1 MRAMV
6 PPFRSPLARLSAA
19 FVLLAALLSAQK
31 KPVTLESLQEGGMRG
46 FAGQFAPGHVW
57 RPQGGSFVWIEASK
71 LIEWSKDSTASK
83 ELFSIEP
90 LEKQAV
96 PVERP
101 NASTWENR
109 RVQDERIQWSA
120 DGKRLLL
127 IVRGDLF
134 LWDSVTNKTEQ
145 LTATPV
151 AERDPKLSPDGTK
164 VAFRRGSELY
174 VLDIAHKDGGL
185 IDASLRK
192 ETRLTFD
199 GTDTR
204 LNAMLDWVYPE
215 ELDLGTAWWWSPD
228 SSRIAY
234 MQFDV
239 SREHIYG
246 HVDHLAIDAVS
257 EPQRYPKAGTPN
269 ADVRIGV
276 VSVAGG
282 PTHWMDLG
290 EPRLFLYP
298 RVTWTPDSKNVV
310 VHRLNRV
317 QNHLE
322 VLYADASTGASRAM
336 VNVQD
341 PAWINIKDDFH
352 ILSDG
357 AFLIG
362 GELDGF
368 RHLYMQSADGRTAT
382 RLTSGD
388 WEVTAL
394 ACVDEARKRVWYEST
409 EGPPLEHHLFSVGF
423 DGSDKRPLTPAPGW
437 HGISMSPACD
447 LFIDTYSNLENP
459 PATTLYDGDGKLLR
473 VLKPANRGVLD
484 KYELLPTEI
493 HTFQAPGGL
502 TFYGRLIKPA
512 HFDPARKYPVIVQVY
527 GGPGVGL
534 SVANR
539 WPGGVS
545 LDQVFA
551 HRGYVVWQ
559 MDNRGAAGR
568 GHAFETPVLHHLGQV
583 EVQDQVAGVRYLL
596 SLGFAD
602 PQRIGVMGWSY
613 GGYMTL
619 QCLLH
624 APEIFKAGAAG
635 APVTNWLNY
644 DTIYTERYMG
654 LPEDNPDGYHDS
666 APVNFAAQLKGRLLL
681 IHNIEDDNVLFG
693 NSLQLQNALQ
703 NAGKDYEFLLYPQKS
718 HGVGGKARQHLNAQY
733 VRFFDDALK

>member
-1 MRAMV
+1 MV
-6 PPFRSPLARLSAA
+6 PSFRSTLARLSAA
-19 FVLLAALLSAQK
+19 LVLLAALLSAQK

-46 FAGQFAPGHVW
+46 FAGQFAPGRVW

-71 LIEWSKDSTASK
+71 LMEWSTDSTAAK
-83 ELFSIEP
+83 ELLSIEP
-90 LEKQAV
+90 LEKLAV
-96 PVERP
+96 PVARP
-101 NASTWENR
+101 QASAWDNR
-109 RVQDERIQWSA
+109 RVQEERIQWSA

-134 LWDSVTNKTEQ
+134 LWDSATNKTEQ

-174 VLDIAHKDGGL
+174 VLEIAHKDGGL
-185 IDASLRK
+185 IDPSLRK

-239 SREHIYG
+239 SREHLYG
-246 HVDHLAIDAVS
+246 HVDHLAIEAVS

-276 VSVAGG
+276 VSAAGG
-282 PTHWMDLG
+282 PTQWLDLG

-322 VLYADASTGASRAM
+322 VLYADASTGASHAM
-336 VNVQD
+336 VNVSD
-341 PAWINIKDDFH
+341 PAWINIQDDFH

-357 AFLIG
+357 AILIG
-362 GELDGF
+362 SEIDGF
-368 RHLYMQSADGRTAT
+368 RHLYMQSADGRTAD

-409 EGPPLEHHLFSVGF
+409 EGTPLERHLYSVGF

-459 PATTLYDGDGKLLR
+459 PATALYDGAGKLLR
-473 VLKPANRGVLD
+473 VLKPANREVLD
-484 KYELLPTEI
+484 KYEILPTEI
-493 HTFQAPGGL
+493 HTFQGPGGL

-583 EVQDQVAGVRYLL
+583 EVQDQVAGVNYLL

-602 PQRIGVMGWSY
+602 LQRIGVMGWSY

-654 LPEDNPDGYHDS
+654 LPEDNPDGYRDS

-703 NAGKDYEFLLYPQKS
+703 NAGKNYEFLLYPQKS
-718 HGVGGKARQHLNAQY
+718 HGLSGKARQHLNAQY